1 MSHSCVT
8 SEDLHNSTHLF
19 AKPAGITTFQ
29 TPRLMNISP
38 ESSPNSSMRRYAIR
52 LIPIA
57 IAALVVFFQFV
68 SSEKFT
74 NEAGRSAHLGLT
86 TEQEQV
92 LGLQS
97 YQQVLSESEAVR
109 SGPEYDLVTS
119 VAARLARA
127 TGKNFDWQ
135 VSVVRSPQVNAF
147 CLPGGKIVVYTG
159 ILPIAKNAAG
169 LATVMG
175 HEMAHATLRH
185 GSERMFKQKAT
196 QTLLTGVQFSIGD
209 MDYEQRRMVMGA
221 IGAGAQ
227 YGILLPFGRDHE
239 SEADKVGL
247 SYMARAGY
255 DPNEAVAFWGRMGE
269 AGGQQPPEFMSTHP
283 SHGTRIERLK
293 ELLPAAIEEYRRAIG
308 GRAASPQL
316 ER

>member
-1 MSHSCVT
+1 
-8 SEDLHNSTHLF
+8 
-19 AKPAGITTFQ
+19 
-29 TPRLMNISP
+29 
-38 ESSPNSSMRRYAIR
+38 MRRYAIR
-52 LIPIA
+52 LVPIA
-57 IAALVVFFQFV
+57 IAGIIVLFQFF

-74 NEAGRSAHLGLT
+74 NEAGRTAHLGLT
-86 TEQEQV
+86 PAQEET

-97 YQQVLSESEAVR
+97 YQQVLSESETVR
-109 SGPEYDLVTS
+109 SGPEFDLVS
-119 VAARLARA
+119 GVAARLARA
-127 TGKNFDWQ
+127 TGKDFDWQ

-185 GSERMFKQKAT
+185 GSERMFKQTAT
-196 QTLLTGVQFSIGD
+196 QTLLTGVQFSLGD

-247 SYMARAGY
+247 TYMARAGY
-255 DPNEAVAFWGRMGE
+255 DPNEAVSFWERMSKT
-269 AGGQQPPEFMSTHP
+269 GGDQPPEFMSTHP
-283 SHGTRIERLK
+283 SHGTRVERLK
-293 ELLPAAIEEYRRAIG
+293 ELLPAATEEYRRASTNAG
-308 GRAASPQL
+308 PQRL